1 MKLHLLATS
10 FLLTATF
17 LRAGEPGEPKQLLF
31 NIAKAGNPGGTVSYT
46 GKVAFSRKKITNCF
60 KVEWKLSDGSTQSGV
75 GVPFPDTGVIAVG
88 YGPDLEGVAIY
99 KKDGNKAEA
108 RWSTDK
114 PDTEIGSYDLTREK
128 KPGVLSIVGGGT
140 VTLTPGKD
148 DAGTVVF
155 DLNSGT
161 YSGVVIGQG
170 DYLALATGGKR
181 LGVGIY
187 KQAGDGAEGRW
198 TVVGA
203 EGAGI
208 ENLTILEVDGKKV
221 AADEAP
227 EAPAAADEEAEV
239 KAIAKAV
246 RGNKEELLKLKPTR
260 AQLADIAVS
269 AEATQKLETYVKG
282 LFAELPEGGLEAD
295 EDETKIVVFSGDDL
309 PGGYRQHAD
318 NLNKDVKVYGFEF
331 LSPGKDAG
339 TSCDGLIK
347 VRGKWILVPK
357 LWRAFAE

>member
-1 MKLHLLATS
+1 MKMKLLAAAII
-10 FLLTATF
+10 LTTPCLDAEETAQP
-17 LRAGEPGEPKQLLF
+17 RELLF
-31 NIAKAGNPGGTVSYT
+31 NIAKASNPGGSVHYT
-46 GKVAFSRKKITNCF
+46 GKVSFSRKETTNSF

-75 GVPFPDTGVIAVG
+75 GVPFPESGVIAVG

-108 RWSTDK
+108 RWSTGK
-114 PDTEIGSYDLTREK
+114 PDSEIGSYDLTRGK
-128 KPGVLSIVGGGT
+128 KPGLLNITGGGT
-140 VTLTPGKD
+140 VTLTPGED
-148 DAGTVVF
+148 EAGTVKF
-155 DLNSGT
+155 DLNSGS

-203 EGAGI
+203 EGAGT
-208 ENLTILEVDGKKV
+208 ENLTILEVDGQKV
-221 AADEAP
+221 GSD
-227 EAPAAADEEAEV
+227 APAEAAAGDEEAEV

-269 AEATQKLETYVKG
+269 ADATKKLETYVKG
-282 LFAELPEGGLEAD
+282 LFADLPEEGLEAD
-295 EDETKIVVFSGDDL
+295 DDETKIVVFSGDDL
-309 PGGYRQHAD
+309 PGGYQEHAE
-318 NLNKDVKVYGFEF
+318 NLNKEVKVYGFKY
-331 LSPGKDAG
+331 LNPGKDAG
-339 TSCDGLIK
+339 TSFDGLIK
-347 VRGKWILVPK
+347 VRGKWIMVPK